1 MYFDGLFLLDNYGRD
16 SNMGL
21 RRGPFAWATLYQG
34 EKSHSES
41 LEKFNVS
48 LDSGDQF
55 LAPRDSTHSVLGAD
69 SEEHCDMCQWPASY
83 IGASP
88 SEWYQGERE
97 KREERIS
104 GNIQHPLPTQ
114 PGTGSWGK
122 LTPLYKHQSG
132 KLVFGQ
138 S

>member
-21 RRGPFAWATLYQG
+21 RRGTFAWATLYQG

-48 LDSGDQF
+48 VDIGDQF

-83 IGASP
+83 WSLANWVISRR
-88 SEWYQGERE
+88 ERE
-97 KREERIS
+97 ARGE
-104 GNIQHPLPTQ
+104 NFWQHPASSAYTAWDRQL
-114 PGTGSWGK
+114 G
-122 LTPLYKHQSG
+122 
-132 KLVFGQ
+132 
-138 S
+138 